1 LRNFQRRIGK
11 AVNSENQFFLFR
23 KLFRKTLESRFR
35 FPLFVL
41 VPYAEY
47 MASLN
52 HKADENSAIPLAV
65 SKAAN
70 MEGKSLVRAW
80 REYKGFSQ
88 ADIAG
93 RMGISRPAYAQLEAK
108 GANLRTGT
116 IHRLAAAL
124 DVAWE
129 QLCADI

>member
-1 LRNFQRRIGK
+1 MNEPIKHQII
-11 AVNSENQFFLFR
+11 ENKGQ
-23 KLFRKTLESRFR
+23 
-35 FPLFVL
+35 PVFVL

-52 HKADENSAIPLAV
+52 RKTNEDAVIPLAV

-88 ADIAG
+88 ADIAK
-93 RMGISRPAYAQLEAK
+93 RMGISRPAYAQLEAM
-108 GANLRTGT
+108 GANLRATT
-116 IHRLAAAL
+116 VHRLAVAL
-124 DVAWE
+124 GVQWE
-129 QLCADI
+129 QLCEDDE